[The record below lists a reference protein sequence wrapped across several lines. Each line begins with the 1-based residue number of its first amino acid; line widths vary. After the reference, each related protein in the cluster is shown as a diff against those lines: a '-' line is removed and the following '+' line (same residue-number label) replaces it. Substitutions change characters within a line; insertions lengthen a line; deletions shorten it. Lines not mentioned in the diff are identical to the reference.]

1 MSDPFIFVVS
11 DATGDTAEKVVRAT
25 LLQFGAGSARLR
37 IFGRSR
43 TEPQVRRIVEEAV
56 QKKAMV
62 VYTLVNP
69 LLRDKLAHLLY
80 EAGIEGVDL
89 IGALMMKTSKYL
101 DTEPA
106 GQPGLLHQLNEDYFK
121 RIEAV
126 EFAVKNDD
134 GQNPRNLFKA
144 DIVLVGIS
152 RTSKTPVST
161 YLAQKGYKVTNIPL
175 VLGIDPPRE
184 LSEIDQSKICAFT
197 IDLQAL
203 VRIRQSR
210 LQHLGLPP
218 DTEYAMREHVM
229 QELRYARQIFSRN
242 PSWPVIDV
250 TSKAI
255 EETASIILAMIEQR
269 RSKAAADAAPS
280 EALSEA

>member
-1 MSDPFIFVVS
+1 MSQPFVFVVS
-11 DATGDTAEKVVRAT
+11 DATGDTAEKVARAT
-25 LLQFGAGSARLR
+25 MLQFGNNSAQMR
-37 IFGRSR
+37 IFGRVR
-43 TEPQVRRIVEEAV
+43 TETQVRTIVDDARD
-56 QKKAMV
+56 KGAMV

-69 LLRDKLAHLLY
+69 KLRDLFAGLIY
-80 EAGIEGVDL
+80 EAGLEGVDL
-89 IGALMMKTSKYL
+89 IGTLMMKMANFL
-101 DTEPA
+101 DLEPA
-106 GQPGLLHQLNEDYFK
+106 CKPGLLYQIDEDYFK

-134 GQNPRNLFKA
+134 GQNPRNLPKA
-144 DIVLVGIS
+144 DLILIGIS

-161 YLAQKGYKVTNIPL
+161 YLAQKGFKVANVPL

-184 LSEIDQSKICAFT
+184 LYEIDQTRIYALT

-203 VRIRQSR
+203 IQIRQSR

-229 QELRYARQIFSRN
+229 QELRFARQIFSQN

-250 TSKAI
+250 TARAI
-255 EETASIILAMIEQR
+255 EETASVILSLHASR
-269 RSKAAADAAPS
+269 RDRS
-280 EALSEA
+280 